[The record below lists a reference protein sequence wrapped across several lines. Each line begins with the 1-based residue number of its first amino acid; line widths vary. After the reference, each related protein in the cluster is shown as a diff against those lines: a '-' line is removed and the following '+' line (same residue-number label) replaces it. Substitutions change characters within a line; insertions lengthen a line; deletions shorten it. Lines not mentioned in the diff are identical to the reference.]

1 MVGDGTWL
9 TTGEAAARLNLHV
22 DKVRALGDSKKIRT
36 MRPPDTGP
44 GVSHRR
50 YLAED
55 VERLR
60 REMYGE
66 PLDD

>member
-9 TTGEAAARLNLHV
+9 STGEAARRLGLHP
-22 DKVRALGDSKKIRT
+22 DKVRALGDAGRIRT
-36 MRPPDTGP
+36 VRPPDTGP
-44 GVSHRR
+44 GLSHRR

-55 VERLR
+55 VEKVR

-66 PLDD
+66 QA